1 VESRHR
7 PPPSRLAGKPARTAS
22 SSDTRDAAAAIPP
35 RLLASWQRSERYGV
49 SADEVQPVFTGSMD
63 EGSLFFECGFQVLQG
78 LQATLANEPVSLLL
92 TDGDGLVLTR
102 LCNDSSILR
111 SLDRVHLAPGF
122 SYAERNAGT
131 NGLGLALA
139 DRAPSLVRA
148 DEHYCTTLRRYTCAA
163 VPVLDPLTGAL
174 AGSVNLTTWSDSSS
188 ELLLALAQAAAG
200 NTAALMLARAS
211 GRRMRPEP
219 RGRVIRVCDE
229 RFDPAG
235 PVDGDGD
242 HDGPWLSARWR
253 DAVAEARTASAKGRI
268 VAVVGEP
275 GAGKATLIAAARRA
289 VRARERILSA
299 RPPAA
304 REVDAWLTL
313 WTPELGKDDTCVI
326 VSDVDALPAWAV
338 SELARLFTQV
348 RGDEAGPAGA
358 DGLPPFGLTARD
370 YSAVPEQLRALID
383 TVVEA
388 PALRFRPA
396 DIMPLARHFARQG
409 RGRPVGFTRA
419 AARALEAYHWPEN
432 VAQLRRVVRD
442 AASRADVVDVHH
454 LPAEVFSGTSHRL
467 SRLQVLERDE
477 IVRCL
482 TEPGATVAQ
491 AASMLG
497 MSRATVYRKIAQY
510 DLRVP
515 GRAQHNRSPGP
526 P

>member
-1 VESRHR
+1 VESRDR
-7 PPPSRLAGKPARTAS
+7 PPQSRIAS
-22 SSDTRDAAAAIPP
+22 SFDAGDRAPVIPP

-49 SADEVQPVFTGSMD
+49 STDEVQPVFTGAMD
-63 EGSLFFECGFQVLQG
+63 EGSLFFECGSQVLQG
-78 LQATLANEPVSLLL
+78 LQATLANEPVSLML
-92 TDGDGLVLTR
+92 TDSDGLVLTR

-148 DEHYCTTLRRYTCAA
+148 HEHYCTTLRRYTCAA
-163 VPVLDPLTGAL
+163 VPVLDPLTGAI
-174 AGSVNLTTWSDSSS
+174 AGSVNLTTWSESSS

-219 RGRVIRVCDE
+219 RGRVIRVCDA
-229 RFDPAG
+229 RFA
-235 PVDGDGD
+235 PVDGA
-242 HDGPWLSARWR
+242 GPRLSPRWH
-253 DAVAEARTASAKGRI
+253 DAVGEARIALAKGRI

-313 WTPELGKDDTCVI
+313 WTPELGKNDTCVI
-326 VSDVDALPAWAV
+326 VSGVDALPAWAV
-338 SELARLFTQV
+338 SELARLFTQL
-348 RGDEAGPAGA
+348 RQHDRPAGA
-358 DGLPPFGLTARD
+358 GADRLPPFSLTAGD
-370 YSAVPEQLRALID
+370 YSAVPEQLSALID

-396 DIMPLARHFARQG
+396 DIMPLARHFARQS

-432 VAQLRRVVRD
+432 VTQLRRVVRD

-454 LPAEVFSGTSHRL
+454 FPAEVFSGTSHPL

-482 TEPGATVAQ
+482 TEPGATAAQ

-510 DLRVP
+510 DIKVP
-515 GRAQHNRSPGP
+515 GRTQHNRYSGP